1 MHERRQPENGKQ
13 TMNTTHGWIKLY
25 RCLLDDPI
33 WQCGTNE
40 QKIILVT
47 LLLMANHAEAKWQW
61 NGRPYH
67 CQPGQMVTSLNSIRE
82 KCGKRISIKNIR
94 TALLRFEK
102 MGFLANQSAT
112 HNRLITICN
121 WEHYQ
126 SQVMPDGK
134 ATGNQSAND
143 GQTPGKRLAPNKN
156 NKECKNEKNLSGER
170 GVSFKD
176 DFSNDPLLQETLRK
190 AKEYDD
196 EQNRICEMLQRTNP

>member
-1 MHERRQPENGKQ
+1 
-13 TMNTTHGWIKLY
+13 MNTTHGWVKLY

-67 CQPGQMVTSLNSIRE
+67 CRPGQMITSLNSIRE
-82 KCGKRISIKNIR
+82 KCGKRISIYNVR
-94 TALLRFEK
+94 TALKRFEK
-102 MGFLANQSAT
+102 FGFLTNHSTNQS
-112 HNRLITICN
+112 RLITICN
-121 WEHYQ
+121 WERYQ
-126 SQVMPDGK
+126 SIAESTDNQVHSRHTSDP
-134 ATGNQSAND
+134 
-143 GQTPGKRLAPNKN
+143 QTMHRQPTPNKN